1 MKKMDTPNKNH
12 RLIKLSENLGIL
24 HFEDEKNEAQR
35 HETTHP
41 GSHVIKEETD
51 NSSTVVWS
59 LRPHI
64 Y

>member
-1 MKKMDTPNKNH
+1 MDTPNKNH

-35 HETTHP
+35 HEMTHP
-41 GSHVIKEETD
+41 GSYVIKEETD

-59 LRPHI
+59 LRLHI